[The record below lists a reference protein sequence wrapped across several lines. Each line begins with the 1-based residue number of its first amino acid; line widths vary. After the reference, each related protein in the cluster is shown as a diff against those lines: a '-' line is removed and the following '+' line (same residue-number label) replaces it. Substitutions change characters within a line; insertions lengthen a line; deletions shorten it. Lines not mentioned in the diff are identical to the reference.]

1 MPLKNVHYLW
11 KKVKTFTTGHAHYSK
26 AFMVFELNH
35 IVFEVELL
43 IPIKYL
49 VAPNIL
55 KLGEG
60 PWFKSD
66 SAHKSLQNFIKCFSI

>member
-1 MPLKNVHYLW
+1 MPFKNVHYLW
-11 KKVKTFTTGHAHYSK
+11 KKVKTFTRGHAHFSK

-35 IVFEVELL
+35 IVFELELL

-55 KLGEG
+55 KLTEG
-60 PWFKSD
+60 
-66 SAHKSLQNFIKCFSI
+66 I